1 MDPDS
6 TDAAVAQFVTKD
18 EFGQMGVTFAELA
31 NQSSKTLRL
40 PRKSFDRQRVVEA
53 FQEAFELIGGVPA
66 LAYWGVH
73 NRTEFYK
80 LYGKLLPQSNVL
92 DVMGKMEHHILPALP
107 PSPLDDLPPPIEGEK
122 VDPDP

>member
-1 MDPDS
+1 MEPDS
-6 TDAAVAQFVTKD
+6 LDAAVGQFVSKD
-18 EFGQMGVTFAELA
+18 EFGKMGQTFSELA
-31 NQSSKTLRL
+31 QQSANTLRI
-40 PRKSFDRQRVVEA
+40 PRNKAFDRQQVVQA

-66 LAYWGVH
+66 LAYWGAH

-80 LYGKLLPQSNVL
+80 LYGKLLPQANVL

-122 VDPDP
+122 VADS